1 MGLLATLKS
10 WLGVGGDTASEPD
23 TATDD
28 TPSEEPK
35 LDPNGATETRVTS
48 TDSAVDAL
56 KQTRTEAAETAEG
69 DDTAEGDNDDSPAA
83 GETIDDE
90 PAPETTDPKPE
101 E

>member
-10 WLGVGGDTASEPD
+10 WLGFGGDAASEAD
-23 TATDD
+23 AETDD

-35 LDPNGATETRVTS
+35 LDPNGATETRVKS

-56 KQTRTEAAETAEG
+56 KQTRNEAAETAE
-69 DDTAEGDNDDSPAA
+69 TAEGDVAD
-83 GETIDDE
+83 GDE
-90 PAPETTDPKPE
+90 PAPDGETADAKPE

>member
-1 MGLLATLKS
+1 MGLLDTLKS
-10 WLGVGGDTASEPD
+10 WLGGGGDDASEPD

-35 LDPNGATETRVTS
+35 LDPNGATETRVKS

-56 KQTRTEAAETAEG
+56 KQTRTDATETPESDDNESTPAGETSDEKPAAET
-69 DDTAEGDNDDSPAA
+69 
-83 GETIDDE
+83 
-90 PAPETTDPKPE
+90 TDVKSE

>member
-1 MGLLATLKS
+1 MGLLETLKS
-10 WLGVGGDTASEPD
+10 WFGVGGDTASEPD
-23 TATDD
+23 TVTDD

-56 KQTRTEAAETAEG
+56 KQTRTDATETPKSNDNESSPAGETSDEKPAAET
-69 DDTAEGDNDDSPAA
+69 
-83 GETIDDE
+83 
-90 PAPETTDPKPE
+90 TDAKPE